1 MIKHYLHIA
10 IVFCSILKI
19 SAQDLSVNLIKID
32 SECSLGKASVQI
44 ITGAQPVNYLWSNGS
59 VNSNI
64 EQLEEGDYSVK
75 VTADNL
81 KDTTI
86 NFKIETLVC
95 EPIPENHFTP
105 NGDDYNDTWNITK
118 INLFPDFELFVYN
131 RWGQLVHHQKN
142 EYIPWD
148 GKTSIIPVPDATYY
162 YILYLSKND
171 RNKFIKGPVSIIR

>member
-1 MIKHYLHIA
+1 M
-10 IVFCSILKI
+10 
-19 SAQDLSVNLIKID
+19 
-32 SECSLGKASVQI
+32 
-44 ITGAQPVNYLWSNGS
+44 
-59 VNSNI
+59 
-64 EQLEEGDYSVK
+64 
-75 VTADNL
+75 
-81 KDTTI
+81 
-86 NFKIETLVC
+86 VC
-95 EPIPENHFTP
+95 EPIPETHFTP

-148 GKTSIIPVPDATYY
+148 GKTLIIPVPDATYY